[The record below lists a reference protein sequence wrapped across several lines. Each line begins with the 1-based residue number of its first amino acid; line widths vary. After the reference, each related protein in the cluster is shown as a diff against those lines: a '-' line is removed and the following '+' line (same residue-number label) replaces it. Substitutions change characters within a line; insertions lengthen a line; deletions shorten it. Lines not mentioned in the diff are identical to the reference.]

1 MPTGVTAGGLL
12 LSRPFVSWVVGVT
25 DVDGIG
31 RVPGWDSCFV
41 SSTASPVV
49 GLVWNGWGVG
59 AGGGGGTLLGSGAS
73 ATCVWWVSQ
82 HDARRWIASFC
93 GLLVGVCLLFEN
105 CIVDASIFVDFV
117 LLW

>member
-31 RVPGWDSCFV
+31 RVPGWDSCFA
-41 SSTASPVV
+41 SSTASPLV

-73 ATCVWWVSQ
+73 ATVVVGSQ
-82 HDARRWIASFC
+82 HDDARRCALLWGC
-93 GLLVGVCLLFEN
+93 VLVGVCLLFEN
-105 CIVDASIFVDFV
+105 CIVDASIFCSLFCC
-117 LLW
+117 

>member
-41 SSTASPVV
+41 SSTASPLV

-73 ATCVWWVSQ
+73 AMSVWWVSQ
-82 HDARRWIASFC
+82 STVPGCLLPC
-93 GLLVGVCLLFEN
+93 GVGVLVFVCCLR
-105 CIVDASIFVDFV
+105 IV
-117 LLW
+117 